1 MKRFNEFAQ
10 EQHALE
16 GDKMRIDDILNTEII
31 ICGFD
36 VRTSRYTKN
45 KSGKYLTIQFQYLSE
60 DEKLFIAF
68 TGSDILIDQMLKYES
83 EIPFIAIIKKINRY
97 YTLS

>member
-1 MKRFNEFAQ
+1 MA
-10 EQHALE
+10 
-16 GDKMRIDDILNTEII
+16 
-31 ICGFD
+31 
-36 VRTSRYTKN
+36 
-45 KSGKYLTIQFQYLSE
+45 IQFQYLSE